1 MAFVAAMN
9 APTKIGVN
17 GETVYTEHGVG
28 DPRVAL
34 FTMLTRNLGRSYI
47 GDMVAKIVTEK
58 GVEGLEDLA
67 LMTFHTRDIR
77 GGKGERDI
85 FRHLFVEI
93 AKQDLQLAVKL
104 IPLVPEYG
112 CWKDLWKIWWE
123 LYACPMRDELCD
135 EIVKYVTK
143 VYREDLELTEAASA
157 DSINV
162 AEKKG
167 SPSLLAKWLP
177 REKSLKSTHVK
188 LAHTFADSFFPDAP
202 RRARMVLYR
211 KDVSKINKYLK
222 TVEINM
228 CGGDWAHIVPAH
240 VPGRNLK
247 LHTKAFLNQKL
258 KGSELRKP
266 DDNDRMECREHFLA
280 FLNKVKTGEA
290 KAKGANVVFPHEI
303 VTALQS
309 LRKPADVDQIDML
322 EAQWASIREATA
334 ALGGMGRMVPMCDF
348 SGSMEGT
355 PMMVSYALGVLIS
368 EVNHSA
374 FRDHILTFDSTPA
387 WHSFKDCKSLYD
399 KVRRRGTMGQG
410 LSTDFFKAAMLILD
424 KMVEA
429 KVPVGEEPEDLVVL
443 TDMGWDAASRPHA
456 SHYGQKVEARDPWKS
471 QIQTIRDRFAEESK
485 KLWGEAAEGWKVP
498 RIIVWNL
505 RAEYKD
511 FQAKADDEG
520 VVVISGW
527 SPAVLKALQK
537 DGVKSMT
544 PYQGMRNALDDKR
557 YDPVREVLKEHVAE
571 KAKRAAAGFG
581 WFGREPGEL
590 RKE

>member
-1 MAFVAAMN
+1 MN

-34 FTMLTRNLGRSYI
+34 FAMLARNLGKSYI
-47 GDMVAKIVTEK
+47 GDMADKIVAEK
-58 GVEGLEDLA
+58 GAEGLEDLA

-77 GGKGERDI
+77 GGKGERDL

-143 VYREDLELTEAASA
+143 VFHEDTELMEAN
-157 DSINV
+157 DV
-162 AEKKG
+162 KKG

-211 KDVSKINKYLK
+211 KGVSAMNKYLK

-228 CGGDWAHIVPAH
+228 CGGDWTHIVPGH

-266 DDNDRMECREHFLA
+266 EDKDRMECREHFLA

-303 VTALQS
+303 VGALHG
-309 LRKPADVDQIDML
+309 LNRPYDNEQIDML

-348 SGSMEGT
+348 SGSMEGI

-374 FRDHILTFDSTPA
+374 FRDHILTFDATPT

-399 KVRRRGTMGQG
+399 KVRRKGTMGQG
-410 LSTDFFKAAMLILD
+410 LSTDFFKAAMLVLD

-429 KVPVGEEPEDLVVL
+429 KVPVGEEPEDLIVL
-443 TDMGWDAASRPHA
+443 TDMGWDAASMPRA
-456 SHYGQKVEARDPWKS
+456 AYGQKMETRDPWKS

-485 KLWGEAAEGWKVP
+485 KLWGEAEGWKVP

-537 DGVKSMT
+537 DGVKNMT

-557 YDPVREVLKEHVAE
+557 YDAVREVLKERAAE
-571 KAKRAAAGFG
+571 KVKNAAERTVARKEFG
-581 WFGREPGEL
+581 WFGREPGEM
-590 RKE
+590 RD